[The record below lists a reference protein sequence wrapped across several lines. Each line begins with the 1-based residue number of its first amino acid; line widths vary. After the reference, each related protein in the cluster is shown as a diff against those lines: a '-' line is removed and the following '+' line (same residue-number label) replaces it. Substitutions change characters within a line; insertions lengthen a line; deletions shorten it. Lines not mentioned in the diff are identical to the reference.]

1 MTVPTPPPSPQPGQ
15 PPQPPYGQAP
25 QPPYGQAPA
34 AAAPK
39 SKNRWLIPVVVGA
52 AVLFLCCA
60 GGVVTIAATSGDS
73 GDRGSTADAGR
84 QSEDRDES
92 EAGGKAP
99 APATEPED
107 EAPEPEEP
115 EPTGFG
121 AGTWEVGAEIPPGTY
136 VTDAGDGLFESCYW
150 ARLSGFSGDFDDL
163 IANEIVE
170 GGSRG
175 RVTIAED
182 DAGVEFTGD
191 CRWVE
196 ESEAEP
202 VDLGDGVGAGVWR
215 VGDEV
220 EPGTYVTT
228 APDGA
233 LEHCYWA
240 RLSGFSGDF
249 DDLIANDLIEP
260 GSRGRVEISSSDTG
274 IKFTG
279 DCVWTRN

>member
-15 PPQPPYGQAP
+15 PP

-60 GGVVTIAATSGDS
+60 GGVVTMVATSGDPD
-73 GDRGSTADAGR
+73 DRTSTADAGR
-84 QSEDRDES
+84 QSEDRNGS
-92 EAGGKAP
+92 EVSDDAP
-99 APATEPED
+99 ETEPAD
-107 EAPEPEEP
+107 EAPEPEPEPEEP

-121 AGTWEVGAEIPPGTY
+121 AGTWEVGEEIPPGTY
-136 VTDAGDGLFESCYW
+136 VADAGDGIFDSCYW
-150 ARLSGFSGDFDDL
+150 ARLSGFSGDLDDI
-163 IANEIVE
+163 IANDIVA
-170 GGSRG
+170 GRG
-175 RVTIAED
+175 RVTIAKS